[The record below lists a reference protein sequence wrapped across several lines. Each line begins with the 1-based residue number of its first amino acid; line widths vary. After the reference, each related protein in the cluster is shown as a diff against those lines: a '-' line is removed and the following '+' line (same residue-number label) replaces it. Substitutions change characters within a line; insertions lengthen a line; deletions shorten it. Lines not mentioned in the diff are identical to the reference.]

1 MKKFFSLICLIV
13 ILCTFSLIS
22 GCKDVSSQPKQNA
35 PILKKSIEAV
45 TKEYLSQNIFS
56 FTKNAKCAYKIIDKV
71 QNGDEITQYLMVL
84 AKSGPTEVF
93 VPVCITIKKENDIYT
108 IIDFKN
114 PLALA
119 DEREA
124 DKLFPQKIL
133 DKLNSGE
140 YSNSKVLEE
149 LENELNHN

>member
-1 MKKFFSLICLIV
+1 MKKFFLLICLIV

-35 PILKKSIEAV
+35 SVLNKSIEAV
-45 TKEYLSQNIFS
+45 TKEYLSQEILP
-56 FTKNAKCAYKIIDKV
+56 FTKNAMCAYKVIDKV
-71 QNGDEITQYLMVL
+71 QNEDQITQYLMVI
-84 AKSGPTEVF
+84 AKSGPTEAF

-108 IIDFKN
+108 VIDFKN
-114 PLALA
+114 PLALD

-124 DKLFPQKIL
+124 DKLFPQEII

-140 YSNSKVLEE
+140 YSNSKVVEE